1 MLTIDKMITHI
12 MDPSKDDLIL
22 SDSCMICSDE
32 ITEMLEHKISR
43 LFTSPQKKTGNI
55 QTRNE
60 LLELLTG
67 FKQEELSFVSFTQ
80 KLAGYIYEEK
90 RKYAQY
96 NACDMLFIQLTYE
109 GQHYLVT
116 LDNSHTI
123 GYTHQ
128 LHQTADT
135 TTITIDSC
143 ITLSPSMLK
152 RDAAF
157 IVCMS
162 DFEVSTIEAKI
173 EIEAKKR
180 CFYND
185 IIFHLDAPASYRDA
199 IHTMNKV
206 CDNLIDEYQL
216 AGVNVK
222 GKMKQ
227 VIKEQLE
234 QERSLKPEVIAD
246 AVFEAQPLAKKR
258 FTQELK
264 EEGIERAIPMEHVKQ
279 NKADRVQRIKT
290 DKGIELI
297 IPIDFMQ
304 TTDYVEI
311 INEEEGMI
319 SIRLKNIHRITS
331 K

>member
-1 MLTIDKMITHI
+1 MLTIDKVITHI
-12 MDPSKDDLIL
+12 MEPSSDRLIL
-22 SDSCMICSDE
+22 SDACMSLSDE
-32 ITEMLEHKISR
+32 VNDMLEHKISR
-43 LFTSPQKKTGNI
+43 LFTSPQKKTGRI
-55 QTRNE
+55 QE
-60 LLELLTG
+60 
-67 FKQEELSFVSFTQ
+67 KEELTALLQEWKNQEISFIELSHRLTTHIFH
-80 KLAGYIYEEK
+80 AK

-96 NACDMLFIQLTYE
+96 HSGDMLMAELVYE
-109 GQHYLVT
+109 GQHYIVG
-116 LDNSHTI
+116 LDNSHSI
-123 GYTHQ
+123 AYTHQ
-128 LHQTADT
+128 LSQTGDT
-135 TTITIDSC
+135 TAVTIENC

-152 RDAAF
+152 KDAAF
-157 IVCMS
+157 FICVS
-162 DFEVSTIEAKI
+162 DLEVSTIETKV
-173 EIEAKKR
+173 EIEAKKC

-185 IIFHLDAPASYRDA
+185 VIFHLNAPASYREA

-206 CDNLIDEYQL
+206 CDDLIDEYQL
-216 AGVNVK
+216 ESVDVK

-234 QERSLKPEVIAD
+234 QEEPLKPEEIA
-246 AVFEAQPLAKKR
+246 AMVFEAQPLAKKR

-264 EEGIERAIPMEHVKQ
+264 EEGIEAAIPIEHVKV